1 MKIAKSTFYI
11 KVNQEDLIC
20 EDCNVPAKYEDM
32 IKKAKHNVDLYLE
45 TGKNYTDISL
55 SYDVKN
61 YLPKALKEIERLNK
75 KIAANNNQ
83 EFIFL

>member
-32 IKKAKHNVDLYLE
+32 IYEKLPWWEIWKPPRLENYLYKCPIC
-45 TGKNYTDISL
+45 GKTYLVKEYYPKFKDEI
-55 SYDVKN
+55 VKN
-61 YLPKALKEIERLNK
+61 D
-75 KIAANNNQ
+75 
-83 EFIFL
+83 